1 MIRVMITILFACVT
15 GNGYINLL
23 ISCLHDC
30 GILRKC
36 KFTIIV
42 SYPKFVLN
50 QSDNR
55 VTKVKRASSVP
66 DGEGGSGDEVPI
78 EVDFTATK
86 RSSSFLRIEKLNS
99 IDDCTITSRPGDK
112 LSVFYIGKFENGEI
126 FDFKTK
132 KRRNDKGF
140 TFTLGARQ
148 VIQGW
153 DIVSRFIQQF

>member
-1 MIRVMITILFACVT
+1 M
-15 GNGYINLL
+15 
-23 ISCLHDC
+23 
-30 GILRKC
+30 
-36 KFTIIV
+36 
-42 SYPKFVLN
+42 LN
-50 QSDNR
+50 PSDNR
-55 VTKVKRASSVP
+55 VTKVK
-66 DGEGGSGDEVPI
+66 GEEGSGEVPI
-78 EVDFTATK
+78 EVDFAPTK
-86 RSSSFLRIEKLNS
+86 RPSSYLRIEKLNS

-153 DIVSRFIQQF
+153 DIVSSFILIFILLLTIILIVQNIMIGEKI